1 MGMRNSKVTT
11 VLTSAEGEDQKGLD
25 LLGKLFLSLQK
36 QNKTKTQMF
45 FNSEFCTH
53 ECFWHYLLYFYTRLF
68 FFSISLPVSFLTT
81 PIRRV
86 EEEKYET
93 G

>member
-1 MGMRNSKVTT
+1 MTYMGMRNSKVTT

-45 FNSEFCTH
+45 FNS
-53 ECFWHYLLYFYTRLF
+53 
-68 FFSISLPVSFLTT
+68 
-81 PIRRV
+81 
-86 EEEKYET
+86 
-93 G
+93 